1 MRGML
6 LTLMGLLFIA
16 FIILVSRNVD
26 TSNALDPGLRSYN
39 FEPRVEVGQTWVRID
54 SLNPF
59 KSTRYDTFEVIDI
72 KGRYAKVVW
81 NGDTTSMET
90 DLVNW
95 RSKLLK

>member
-1 MRGML
+1 
-6 LTLMGLLFIA
+6 MGVIFIIA
-16 FIILVSRNVD
+16 FLFGAFMFLVLRNTD

-39 FEPRVEVGQTWVRID
+39 FNPKVEVGQTWVHID

-59 KSTRYDTFEVIDI
+59 KPTRYDTFEVIDI